1 MSVRVP
7 LKGTI
12 RVPLKGTIRV
22 PLKGTIRVPLKGT
35 IRVPLRVPLLNLLN
49 STLGFIR
56 RICRRVGYETL
67 LRLLVVLVLK
77 GPTWEV
83 SGYSVSRSEQ
93 SAGSGVKGLGLGLLG
108 FGL

>member
-1 MSVRVP
+1 MRVSVRVS
-7 LKGTI
+7 
-12 RVPLKGTIRV
+12 
-22 PLKGTIRVPLKGT
+22 
-35 IRVPLRVPLLNLLN
+35 LRVPLLDLLN
-49 STLGFIR
+49 STLGIII
-56 RICRRVGYETL
+56 RICRRVGHETL